1 MILERIVAEPYTP
14 IIAGKFLVASIW
26 IMSIIAV
33 ASLVLFSLYTF
44 TSKEKSRKGI
54 AVLLLL
60 SALTIAIDLQLIL
73 YQNGVTY

>member
-1 MILERIVAEPYTP
+1 MAEPYTP

-26 IMSIIAV
+26 IMSILAV

-54 AVLLLL
+54 AVLLVL
-60 SALTIAIDLQLIL
+60 SALTIAIDFQLIL
-73 YQNGVTY
+73 YQNGINY